1 VKEWLPRGLALTFG
15 PIACL
20 VASPYG
26 LDLVTYYRTMLVN
39 STLRTFVDE
48 WGPATPSPETSLF
61 FVLAFVTV
69 GLIAR
74 FGSRLTATERLILL
88 VTLASG
94 LLAIRNIIWFALA
107 AVVLLPVLVDK
118 VLVLPPLR
126 WPRAPA
132 AALALGLASAAAL
145 VVAVAPPSWYVREWP
160 SAAGEQVVLAADP
173 RARVLSDER
182 YSDWLLWEHPEL
194 IGRVAY
200 DVRFELFDRA
210 SLDRLYRYQNQI
222 GAGSGRLVDDFE
234 VVAFDHR
241 TRPGLVASLKSARE
255 FRVIHRD
262 SRITVLERVGAG
274 ESSEDVH
281 VHLVTRE

>member
-1 VKEWLPRGLALTFG
+1 
-15 PIACL
+15 
-20 VASPYG
+20 
-26 LDLVTYYRTMLVN
+26 VN

-48 WGPATPSPETSLF
+48 WGPATPSPETFLF

-74 FGSRLTATERLILL
+74 FGHRLTATERLILL

-94 LLAIRNIIWFALA
+94 LLAIRNIIWFVLA
-107 AVVLLPVLVDK
+107 AVVLVPVLVDE

-126 WPRAPA
+126 WARLRAPA

-145 VVAVAPPSWYVREWP
+145 VVAVAPTSWYVREWP
-160 SAAGEQVVLAADP
+160 SAAGSQVVLAADP

-222 GAGSGRLVDDFE
+222 GAGSGRLVDDFD
-234 VVAFDHR
+234 VVALDHR
-241 TRPGLVASLKSARE
+241 TRPALVASLRSTSE
-255 FRVIHRD
+255 FRVVHRD
-262 SRITVLERVGAG
+262 RRITVLERVGAA
-274 ESSEDVH
+274 ESGEDVQ
-281 VHLVTRE
+281 VSLVTRD